1 MSEFKLLI
9 VGAFP
14 PPGKIIY
21 GGISKSC
28 EILLQSSLK
37 NRFEILT
44 LDSSQISN
52 PPPRF
57 LIRGFLAIRRIFLLF
72 IYINKHKPQTSLVF
86 TSDGWSAIEKGL
98 MILICKLHGIKTLVF
113 PRAGDLI
120 NQVSNSNL
128 RLKLIRFL
136 FSRCDIFLCQGQRWS
151 DFAVKKLNIDE
162 LRVKVIGNWTATD
175 EQICIGRDRNYKTIN
190 NVPKLIFVGWL
201 ENFKGVFELLNA
213 CNNLKNKG
221 IQFHLKFVGRGSAE
235 KSAKKYVK
243 KYNLYEYI
251 TFCGWVDSSD
261 LNICLAKSDIF
272 VLPSWS
278 EGMPNAMIEAMAA
291 GLAIIVTSV
300 GVITDYLQNEKH
312 ALIIPP
318 KNIDLLEK
326 SMHRLIMDT
335 NFRAKIAL
343 EGHVVA
349 KTLFS
354 VELNT
359 AKLGDIMEDLIA
371 K

>member
-1 MSEFKLLI
+1 MTTKC
-9 VGAFP
+9 P
-14 PPGKIIY
+14 
-21 GGISKSC
+21 
-28 EILLQSSLK
+28 QSSLK
-37 NRFEILT
+37 LLPKLSFKIKLNYSPNFDNKKRKSEEIKFLIFHYTGMKSEKDSIKRLTSFKSKVSCNYLIKNNGEILT

-243 KYNLYEYI
+243 K
-251 TFCGWVDSSD
+251 
-261 LNICLAKSDIF
+261 
-272 VLPSWS
+272 
-278 EGMPNAMIEAMAA
+278 
-291 GLAIIVTSV
+291 
-300 GVITDYLQNEKH
+300 
-312 ALIIPP
+312 
-318 KNIDLLEK
+318 
-326 SMHRLIMDT
+326 
-335 NFRAKIAL
+335 
-343 EGHVVA
+343 
-349 KTLFS
+349 
-354 VELNT
+354 
-359 AKLGDIMEDLIA
+359 
-371 K
+371 